1 MATYRHP
8 GVYLEEIPSGARPIE
23 AVGTSTA
30 AFLGFASRGLE
41 AEPVF
46 ITSWDDYAEAF
57 GGLRSVTEPRDDS
70 LGHAVRAFFNNG
82 GSAAYVMRLARGTV
96 PARGYVMPGSV
107 PPTTPSDHLLQV
119 QAVSGGEW
127 GDGLRIEL
135 HRQDDGET
143 PQRYTLVVEERLD
156 GDYEERERFEELTLD
171 DSRADFIEAKV
182 NDDSR
187 LVRVTLGEV
196 AEHLLGTS
204 RSASDLATLDPV
216 TLNEKSFT
224 VTLDGSAQA
233 QHSVE
238 VSFEEAAFTAGD
250 DLATVASKI
259 EEQVHG
265 SVESDANP
273 RKAFTCEATPEG
285 LVLTSGSRLPGSAV
299 VVTPA
304 AVEADD
310 AAESLGLGVGFGG
323 VETTGSQHLASLI
336 TAVGKVELVGGDDG
350 SDPGA
355 GEYDTGL
362 SALEGISDISILCLP
377 GQYWADDGSGNAVID
392 AAIAQ
397 AERLHNRM
405 VILDPPPDTTLE
417 TAGQVKAL
425 SLPTSTYAVLYYPW
439 VKVSNPHY
447 SAEPQPG
454 APLSPRFV
462 QVPPSG
468 FAAGMWSRTDSRR
481 GVWKAPAGVE
491 TALLGLAGFA
501 HDVQEIQQGAL
512 NPLGVNCLRSLP
524 GFGGVIWGARTLATR
539 ASPEW
544 RYVPVRRTAIFIQQ
558 SLYNGIQWAVFE
570 PNDEGLWSSL
580 RLNIE
585 AFMNGLFRAG
595 AFQGGKASDAYFV
608 RCGLGDTM
616 TQADIDRGQV
626 IVQVGF
632 APLKPAE
639 FVIIRLQQKV
649 GQA

>member
-30 AFLGFASRGLE
+30 AFMGFTTRGPE
-41 AEPVF
+41 AKPVF
-46 ITSWDDYAEAF
+46 ITSWDDYAQAF
-57 GGLRSVTEPRDDS
+57 GGLRAVDEPRDDN
-70 LGHAVRAFFNNG
+70 LGHSVRAFFNNG
-82 GSAAYVMRLARGTV
+82 GSAAYVMRLARGTS
-96 PARGYVMPGSV
+96 PALGYLMPDGD
-107 PPTTPSDHLLQV
+107 PPADPDNHLLKV
-119 QAVSGGEW
+119 EAASGGAW
-127 GDGLRIEL
+127 GDGLRVEL
-135 HRQDDGET
+135 LRQEDGET
-143 PQRYTLVVEERLD
+143 PQRYTLIVEERLD
-156 GDYEERERFEELTLD
+156 GEYEEQERFEDLTLD
-171 DSRADFIEAKV
+171 ESRADFIEAKV

-187 LVRVTLGEV
+187 LVRVALGEV
-196 AEHLLGTS
+196 TDHWLGTS
-204 RSASDLATLDPV
+204 RSGTNLATLAPV
-216 TLNEKSFT
+216 TLNDTSLT
-224 VTLDGSAQA
+224 VTLDGSTQS

-238 VSFEEAAFTAGD
+238 VMFAGFGADD
-250 DLATVASKI
+250 DLAAVADEI
-259 EEQVHG
+259 QEQVRG
-265 SVESDANP
+265 SVVSEDNP

-299 VVTPA
+299 VVTSA
-304 AVEADD
+304 ASDD
-310 AAESLGLGVGFGG
+310 AAVLLGLGVANGG
-323 VETTGSQHLASLI
+323 VETTGSQHLARLM
-336 TAVGKVELVGGDDG
+336 TAGGEVELVDGDDG

-355 GEYDTGL
+355 GEYDAGL
-362 SALEGISDISILCLP
+362 AALEGLGDVSILCLP
-377 GQYWADDGSGNAVID
+377 GQVWAEDGTGNPVIE

-397 AERLHNRM
+397 AERLRNRM
-405 VILDPPPDTTLE
+405 VILDPPPDASLE
-417 TAGQVKAL
+417 TSGQVKAL
-425 SLPTSTYAVLYYPW
+425 NLPTSTYAVLYYPW
-439 VKVSNPHY
+439 VAVSNPYY
-447 SAEPQPG
+447 SSESSPG
-454 APLSPRFV
+454 APIAPRFV
-462 QVPPSG
+462 QAPPCG

-491 TALLGLAGFA
+491 TALLGLAGLE
-501 HDVQEIQQGAL
+501 HDVQEIHQAAL

-524 GFGGVIWGARTLATR
+524 GFGAVIWGARTLATR

-570 PNDEGLWSSL
+570 PNDMGLWSSL

-595 AFQGGKASDAYFV
+595 AFQGSKASDAYFV

>member
-8 GVYLEEIPSGARPIE
+8 GVYLEEIPSGAKPIE

-41 AEPVF
+41 AAPVF
-46 ITSWDDYAEAF
+46 IASWDDYTEAF
-57 GGLRSVTEPRDDS
+57 GGLRNVIEPRDDS

-82 GSAAYVMRLARGTV
+82 GSAAYVLRLARGTV
-96 PARGYVMPGSV
+96 PARGYVMPGSA
-107 PPTTPSDHLLQV
+107 PPATPNDHLLQV

-135 HRQDDGET
+135 QRQEDGEM

-156 GDYEERERFEELTLD
+156 GEYEELERFEELTLD

-187 LVRVTLGEV
+187 LVQVTLGEV

-204 RSASDLATLDPV
+204 LSASNLATLDLD
-216 TLNEKSFT
+216 TLKDKSFK
-224 VTLDGSAQA
+224 VTLDGSSQA
-233 QHSVE
+233 QQVVFADDFASDDGL
-238 VSFEEAAFTAGD
+238 EA
-250 DLATVASKI
+250 LAAEIQK
-259 EEQVHG
+259 QVRG
-265 SVESDANP
+265 SVTLQSNP
-273 RKAFTCEATPEG
+273 RHDFTCEATPEG

-304 AVEADD
+304 AAEADD
-310 AAESLGLGVGFGG
+310 AAASLGLGVGFGG

-405 VILDPPPDTTLE
+405 VIFDPPPDTALE
-417 TAGQVKAL
+417 TASQVKAL

-491 TALLGLAGFA
+491 TALLGLAGFE
-501 HDVQEIQQGAL
+501 HDVQEVQQGAL